1 MKLDKSFALLR
12 WRLAF
17 WYTGVMGLGLGL
29 CGLAVYEAIVH
40 VQRLNL
46 QQELEVVTE
55 RLYEQLIPVLRQPG
69 QLDRTAE
76 QRFPGL
82 CVIEFD
88 CQHQSEEPQRDFL
101 ETLDSH
107 DFYVRLLNPSGQSI
121 AKAGQQPKK
130 SPSGSKQEQWQT
142 LRDGT
147 IGDAYRQLSRPLRTQ
162 DNRLWGTLQVGRSLR
177 NFDHYVLSVRLILLL
192 GLPLAM
198 ILIGGSSYWLT
209 HLAMQPAYQSLS
221 LIHI

>member
-88 CQHQSEEPQRDFL
+88 CQHP
-101 ETLDSH
+101 
-107 DFYVRLLNPSGQSI
+107 G
-121 AKAGQQPKK
+121 
-130 SPSGSKQEQWQT
+130 
-142 LRDGT
+142 
-147 IGDAYRQLSRPLRTQ
+147 
-162 DNRLWGTLQVGRSLR
+162 
-177 NFDHYVLSVRLILLL
+177 
-192 GLPLAM
+192 
-198 ILIGGSSYWLT
+198 
-209 HLAMQPAYQSLS
+209 
-221 LIHI
+221 